1 MTILDNN
8 IPEEVLSLLKKKKKL
23 ADMFREEN

>member
-8 IPEEVLSLLKKKKKL
+8 IPEEVLSLLKKKKL